1 MRNKFYFSIFMC
13 FFAWMMF
20 NGVTSSAG
28 KSGKSGA
35 PGESTCIQCHSSN
48 SLNDPTGSIA
58 VSVAGVTNGQYT
70 AGQTYQV
77 SVTIAKSG
85 QSLFGFSAVALDDAG
100 QNTGALVA
108 GTDSHTETSAAS
120 GTNRNYVTHN
130 SNGGL
135 SSNQKTFTFSWTAPS
150 SGNVNFY
157 FSGIAAN
164 NNGGTSGD
172 FVYTSNLTLAPATM
186 GGGVVVIN
194 EVDADQ
200 AGPDAQEFVE
210 LYGTPNMSL
219 NGYTIVFFNGNNSLA
234 YSAFDLDG
242 FSLDANGFFVIGN
255 PTVPNVD
262 LTFDPGA
269 SGLLQN
275 GADAVAL
282 YLADATAWPV
292 DAPPTTTGLVDAVV
306 YGTLDPDATGL
317 LTVLTPG
324 QLQVN
329 ETAGNIPECLARVP
343 DGGTP
348 LVVTSYVQQLPTPG
362 ASNSTTVVSGCMNTN
377 ACNYNSAATVDDN
390 SCLYTGATC
399 DDGNPNSTG
408 DAIDASCQCVGQ
420 VTQVSVTFQVDMST
434 STIAPSGVFL
444 QGDFQNWQAN
454 PDIPMTDADADGVYA
469 VTIVLPAN
477 APIQYKFLNGTGG
490 WEVTPALAACGTP
503 DLVNV
508 DGYNRADT
516 TAAVDLVLPVV
527 CFGSCNACAV
537 SSTGCMVPNA
547 CNYDPTAT
555 INDIASCV
563 FATTWYLDADADG
576 YYASSTSAC
585 TNPGS
590 GYTATQGINGD
601 CNDAVA
607 GINAGATEIC
617 GNSID
622 EDCSGADLSCSTEGC
637 MVPVACNYD
646 AAATIDNG
654 SCTYASLTYFID
666 ADADGVGAGN
676 AVLFCSNPGAGYS
689 LLETDCD
696 DNNAAISPNAIE
708 ICNGLDENCNGES
721 DEFVTTTYYIDAD
734 ADGFGDLNN
743 AVQECALPV
752 GYVSNFDDCD
762 DNAVTYLDADNDGEG
777 SVTADACGVAN
788 NLDCNDNAAA
798 INTSAEDFC
807 ENGIDENCNGTD
819 EICTGIPG
827 CTDMMACNYDATA
840 TQNNGSCTYATMWY
854 LDLDM
859 DGYASEVLSAC
870 TSPGVDYTSTV
881 LVLNDCDDTDL
892 TINPGATDVCENGID
907 EDCSG
912 ADAVCSLEGC
922 TDATAC
928 NYNASATVDNGSCS
942 YAIMWYLDADADGY
956 YVSSQSSC
964 TNPGMGYSDVMGVD
978 GDCDDAVASINAAA
992 VEICGDGI
1000 DQNCDGLDDAC
1011 AILGCIDVTACNF
1024 EPLATEDDGSCFFS
1038 TDWYLDLDLDGY
1050 ASEMLNACTS
1060 PGVDYTSTVL
1070 VLNDCDDTDATINPG
1085 ATDVC
1090 ENGIDE
1096 DCSGADASCTI
1107 EGCTDATAC
1116 NYDAAATVDNGSCT
1130 YSSTW
1135 YLDADAD
1142 GYYTITIQSCVSPGV
1157 TFNNIGGT
1165 QGDCDD
1171 NLANVNAGAPEI
1183 CGNDVDEN
1191 CDGTLEQ
1198 CQPGCPNPIIIT
1210 VDSIANLE
1218 CFGIP
1223 TGYIGVSVSGGSGL
1237 YNAQWNTNPIQ
1248 TTPYASNLPAG
1259 FHSIS
1264 IIDTEGCGD
1273 TLTVEITQPAGS
1285 FPVVSGNNDTAPAE
1299 NAQYTVNTYPGAT
1312 YTWSVT
1318 GGVIISGQGTESINV
1333 LWNDVAFGN
1342 VTVTQNSDDCELSD
1356 GITIFVN
1363 GVGVDETLAT
1373 TMSIFPNPARGV
1385 VTLLSNQS
1393 ELKWEIV
1400 EMSGR
1405 IVLAGNSYQ
1414 TSTVIDISN
1423 CAPGLY
1429 LVRTNEG
1436 TAKLIIE

>member
-1 MRNKFYFSIFMC
+1 MRNNIYFSIFMC

-35 PGESTCIQCHSSN
+35 PGESTCIQCHSTN
-48 SLNDPTGSIA
+48 ALNDPAGSIS

-100 QNTGALVA
+100 QNAGTLVA
-108 GTDSHTETSAAS
+108 GSDSHTEASSAS

-130 SNGGL
+130 SGGGL
-135 SSNQKTFTFSWTAPS
+135 SSNQKTFTFSWTAPT

-157 FSGIAAN
+157 FSGVAAN
-164 NNGGTSGD
+164 NNGGNSGD

-234 YSAFDLDG
+234 YSSFDLDG
-242 FSLDANGFFVIGN
+242 FSLDANGFFVLGN
-255 PTVPNVD
+255 PLVPNVD
-262 LTFDPGA
+262 MIFDPGA
-269 SGLLQN
+269 SGFLQN
-275 GADAVAL
+275 GPDAIAL

-292 DAPPTTTGLVDAVV
+292 DAAPSTTGLVDAVV

-362 ASNSTTVVSGCMNTN
+362 ASNSTTVISGCMNTN

-390 SCLYTGATC
+390 SCLYTGAAC

-408 DAIDASCQCVGQ
+408 DAIDATCQCLGQ
-420 VTQVSVTFQVDMST
+420 VTQVNVTFQVDMNT
-434 STIAPSGVFL
+434 STVAPTGVFL

-454 PDIPMTDADADGVYA
+454 PDIPMSDSDADGVYT
-469 VTIVLPAN
+469 VTVVLPAN
-477 APIQYKFLNGTGG
+477 SPFQYKFLNGTGG

-516 TAAVDLVLPVV
+516 TAAVDLLLPVV

-537 SSTGCMVPNA
+537 SSTGCMIPNA

-617 GNSID
+617 GNGID
-622 EDCSGADLSCSTEGC
+622 EDCSGTDLSCGNAGC
-637 MVPVACNYD
+637 TDPLACNYD
-646 AAATIDNG
+646 ATATIDNG
-654 SCTYASLTYFID
+654 TCTYASLSYFVD
-666 ADADGVGAGN
+666 ADGDGVGAGN
-676 AVLFCSNPGAGYS
+676 SVLFCSNPGAGYS
-689 LLETDCD
+689 MLDTDCD

-708 ICNGLDENCNGES
+708 VCNGLDENCNGES
-721 DEFVTTTYYIDAD
+721 DEFVTTTYYTDAD

-743 AVQECALPV
+743 AVQDCTQPA

-762 DNAVTYLDADNDGEG
+762 DNAVTYLDSDSDGEG
-777 SVTADACGVAN
+777 STTLDACGVAN
-788 NLDCNDNAAA
+788 NIDCNDNSAA
-798 INTSAEDFC
+798 INSTASEFC
-807 ENGIDENCNGTD
+807 GNGIDENCDGAD

-827 CTDMMACNYDATA
+827 CTDMTACNYDPAA

-854 LDLDM
+854 LD
-859 DGYASEVLSAC
+859 
-870 TSPGVDYTSTV
+870 
-881 LVLNDCDDTDL
+881 
-892 TINPGATDVCENGID
+892 
-907 EDCSG
+907 
-912 ADAVCSLEGC
+912 
-922 TDATAC
+922 
-928 NYNASATVDNGSCS
+928 
-942 YAIMWYLDADADGY
+942 ADADGY
-956 YVSSQSSC
+956 YVSSQSAC
-964 TNPGMGYSDVMGVD
+964 TNPGAGYSDVMGID
-978 GDCDDAVASINAAA
+978 GDCDDAAASINAAA

-1011 AILGCIDVTACNF
+1011 AILGCTDVTACNF
-1024 EPLATEDDGSCFFS
+1024 EPQATEDDGSCLFA
-1038 TDWYLDLDLDGY
+1038 TDWYLDLDVDGY
-1050 ASEMLNACTS
+1050 ASEVLNACTS

-1070 VLNDCDDTDATINPG
+1070 ILNDCDVTDASINPG

-1090 ENGIDE
+1090 ENGVDE
-1096 DCSGADASCTI
+1096 DCSGSDESCTV

-1116 NYDAAATVDNGSCT
+1116 NYDATATVDDGSCT

-1142 GYYTITIQSCVSPGV
+1142 GYYTITIQSCVSPGA
-1157 TFNNIGGT
+1157 TFNNVGGT

-1171 NLANVNAGAPEI
+1171 NLASINAGAPEI

-1191 CDGTLEQ
+1191 CDGIIEQ
-1198 CQPGCPNPIIIT
+1198 CQPGCPNPVIIT
-1210 VDSIANLE
+1210 VDSIAHLE

-1223 TGYIGVSVSGGSGL
+1223 TGYIGVSVTGGSGL
-1237 YNAQWNTNPIQ
+1237 YYAQWNTNPIQ

-1273 TLTVEITQPAGS
+1273 TVTVEITQPAGS
-1285 FPVVSGNNDTAPAE
+1285 FPVVSGSNDTAPAE
-1299 NAQYTVNTYPGAT
+1299 NAQYTVNTYIGAT

-1342 VTVTQNSDDCELSD
+1342 VTVTQNADGCELSD

-1363 GVGVDETLAT
+1363 GVGVDESAST
-1373 TMSIFPNPARGV
+1373 TMSLYPNPARGV

-1405 IVLAGNSYQ
+1405 VVLAGNSYQ
-1414 TSTVIDISN
+1414 TYTAIDISS
-1423 CAPGLY
+1423 CAAGLY

-1436 TAKLIIE
+1436 TQKLIIE

>member
-1 MRNKFYFSIFMC
+1 MC

-35 PGESTCIQCHSSN
+35 PGESTCIQCHSTN
-48 SLNDPTGSIA
+48 ALNDPAGSIS

-100 QNTGALVA
+100 QNAGTLVA
-108 GTDSHTETSAAS
+108 GSDSHTEASSAS

-130 SNGGL
+130 SGGGL
-135 SSNQKTFTFSWTAPS
+135 SSNQKTFTFSWTAPT

-157 FSGIAAN
+157 FSGVAAN
-164 NNGGTSGD
+164 NNGGNSGD

-234 YSAFDLDG
+234 YSSFDLDG
-242 FSLDANGFFVIGN
+242 FSLDANGFFVLGN
-255 PTVPNVD
+255 PLVPNVD
-262 LTFDPGA
+262 MIFDPGA
-269 SGLLQN
+269 SGFLQN
-275 GADAVAL
+275 GPDAIAL

-292 DAPPTTTGLVDAVV
+292 DAAPSTTGLVDAVV

-362 ASNSTTVVSGCMNTN
+362 ASNSTTVISGCMNTN

-390 SCLYTGATC
+390 SCLYTGAAC

-408 DAIDASCQCVGQ
+408 DAIDATCQCVGQ
-420 VTQVSVTFQVDMST
+420 VTQVNVTFQVDMNT
-434 STIAPSGVFL
+434 STVAPTGVFL

-454 PDIPMTDADADGVYA
+454 PDIPMSDSDADGVYT
-469 VTIVLPAN
+469 VTVVLPAN
-477 APIQYKFLNGTGG
+477 SPFQYKFLNGTGG

-516 TAAVDLVLPVV
+516 TAAVDLLLPVV

-617 GNSID
+617 GNGID
-622 EDCSGADLSCSTEGC
+622 EDCSGTDLSCGNAGC
-637 MVPVACNYD
+637 TDPLACNYD

-654 SCTYASLTYFID
+654 TCTYASLSYFVD
-666 ADADGVGAGN
+666 ADGDGVGAGN

-689 LLETDCD
+689 MLDTDCD

-708 ICNGLDENCNGES
+708 VCNGLDENCNGES
-721 DEFVTTTYYIDAD
+721 DEFVTTTFYIDAD

-743 AVQECALPV
+743 TVQDCTQPA

-762 DNAVTYLDADNDGEG
+762 DNAVTYLDSDSDGEG
-777 SVTADACGVAN
+777 STTIDACGVAN
-788 NLDCNDNAAA
+788 NIDCNDNSAA
-798 INTSAEDFC
+798 INSTASEFC
-807 ENGIDENCNGTD
+807 GNGIDENCDGAD

-827 CTDMMACNYDATA
+827 CTDMTACNYDPAA

-854 LDLDM
+854 LD
-859 DGYASEVLSAC
+859 
-870 TSPGVDYTSTV
+870 
-881 LVLNDCDDTDL
+881 
-892 TINPGATDVCENGID
+892 
-907 EDCSG
+907 
-912 ADAVCSLEGC
+912 
-922 TDATAC
+922 
-928 NYNASATVDNGSCS
+928 
-942 YAIMWYLDADADGY
+942 ADADGY
-956 YVSSQSSC
+956 YVSSQSAC
-964 TNPGMGYSDVMGVD
+964 TNPGAGYSDVMGID
-978 GDCDDAVASINAAA
+978 GDCDDAAASINAAA

-1011 AILGCIDVTACNF
+1011 AILGCTDVTACNF
-1024 EPLATEDDGSCFFS
+1024 EPQATEDDGSCLFA

-1050 ASEMLNACTS
+1050 ASEVLNACTS

-1070 VLNDCDDTDATINPG
+1070 ILNDCDDTDASINPG

-1090 ENGIDE
+1090 ENGVDE

-1116 NYDAAATVDNGSCT
+1116 N
-1130 YSSTW
+1130 
-1135 YLDADAD
+1135 
-1142 GYYTITIQSCVSPGV
+1142 
-1157 TFNNIGGT
+1157 
-1165 QGDCDD
+1165 
-1171 NLANVNAGAPEI
+1171 
-1183 CGNDVDEN
+1183 
-1191 CDGTLEQ
+1191 
-1198 CQPGCPNPIIIT
+1198 
-1210 VDSIANLE
+1210 
-1218 CFGIP
+1218 
-1223 TGYIGVSVSGGSGL
+1223 
-1237 YNAQWNTNPIQ
+1237 
-1248 TTPYASNLPAG
+1248 
-1259 FHSIS
+1259 
-1264 IIDTEGCGD
+1264 
-1273 TLTVEITQPAGS
+1273 
-1285 FPVVSGNNDTAPAE
+1285 
-1299 NAQYTVNTYPGAT
+1299 
-1312 YTWSVT
+1312 
-1318 GGVIISGQGTESINV
+1318 
-1333 LWNDVAFGN
+1333 
-1342 VTVTQNSDDCELSD
+1342 
-1356 GITIFVN
+1356 
-1363 GVGVDETLAT
+1363 
-1373 TMSIFPNPARGV
+1373 
-1385 VTLLSNQS
+1385 
-1393 ELKWEIV
+1393 
-1400 EMSGR
+1400 
-1405 IVLAGNSYQ
+1405 
-1414 TSTVIDISN
+1414 
-1423 CAPGLY
+1423 
-1429 LVRTNEG
+1429 
-1436 TAKLIIE
+1436 

>member
-1 MRNKFYFSIFMC
+1 
-13 FFAWMMF
+13 MMF

-35 PGESTCIQCHSSN
+35 PGESTCIQCHSTN
-48 SLNDPTGSIA
+48 ALNDPAGSIS

-100 QNTGALVA
+100 QNA
-108 GTDSHTETSAAS
+108 GTLAAGSDNHTEMSSAS

-130 SNGGL
+130 SGGGL
-135 SSNQKTFTFSWTAPS
+135 SSNQKTFTFSWTAPT

-157 FSGIAAN
+157 FTGVAAN
-164 NNGGTSGD
+164 NNSGSSGD
-172 FVYTSNLTLAPATM
+172 FVYSSNLTLAPATM

-200 AGPDAQEFVE
+200 AGPDSQEFVE

-234 YSAFDLDG
+234 YSSFDLDG
-242 FSLDANGFFVIGN
+242 FSLDANGFFVLGN
-255 PTVPNVD
+255 PLVPNVD
-262 LTFDPGA
+262 MIFDPGA
-269 SGLLQN
+269 SGFLQN
-275 GADAVAL
+275 GPDAVAL

-292 DAPPTTTGLVDAVV
+292 DAPPTTSGLVDAVV

-329 ETAGNIPECLARVP
+329 ETAGNIAECLARVP

-362 ASNSTTVVSGCMNTN
+362 TSNSTTVISGCMNTN

-420 VTQVSVTFQVDMST
+420 VTQVNVTFQVDMNT
-434 STIAPSGVFL
+434 STVAPTGVFL

-454 PDIPMTDADADGVYA
+454 PDIPMLDSDADGVYT

-477 APIQYKFLNGTGG
+477 SPFQYKFLNGTGG

-537 SSTGCMVPNA
+537 SSTGCMIPNA

-607 GINAGATEIC
+607 GINAGATDIC
-617 GNSID
+617 GNGID
-622 EDCSGADLSCSTEGC
+622 EDCSGMDLSCGNAGC
-637 MVPVACNYD
+637 TDPTACNYD

-654 SCTYASLTYFID
+654 SCTYASIAYFID
-666 ADADGVGAGN
+666 SDGDGFGAGN
-676 AVLFCSNPGAGYS
+676 AVLFCSNPGAGYALTDS
-689 LLETDCD
+689 DCD
-696 DNNAAISPNAIE
+696 DNNAAITPSATE

-721 DEFVTTTYYIDAD
+721 DEFVTTTFYADAD

-743 AVQECALPV
+743 AIQDCSEPA

-762 DNAVTYLDADNDGEG
+762 DNAITYLDADSDGEG
-777 SVTADACGVAN
+777 SSTMDACGVN
-788 NLDCNDNAAA
+788 NNTDCNDNSAV
-798 INTSAEDFC
+798 INSNGVEFC
-807 ENGIDENCNGTD
+807 GNGIDENCDGTD
-819 EICTGIPG
+819 EVCTGIPG
-827 CTDMMACNYDATA
+827 CTDNTACNYDPSA
-840 TQNNGSCTYATMWY
+840 TQNNGSCTYAGMWYLDADTDGYYVSTQSSCTNPGAGYTNVMGIDGDCDDASASINAGALEICGDGIDQDCDGLDEGCAIPGCTDATACNYEPQATEDDGSCTFATDWY
-854 LDLDM
+854 LDLDL
-859 DGYASEVLSAC
+859 DGYASEVLNAC
-870 TSPGVDYTSTV
+870 SSPGVDYTSTI
-881 LVLNDCDDTDL
+881 LILNDCDDTDAS
-892 TINPGATDVCENGID
+892 TNPGATDVCENGID

-912 ADAVCSLEGC
+912 S
-922 TDATAC
+922 
-928 NYNASATVDNGSCS
+928 
-942 YAIMWYLDADADGY
+942 
-956 YVSSQSSC
+956 
-964 TNPGMGYSDVMGVD
+964 
-978 GDCDDAVASINAAA
+978 
-992 VEICGDGI
+992 
-1000 DQNCDGLDDAC
+1000 
-1011 AILGCIDVTACNF
+1011 
-1024 EPLATEDDGSCFFS
+1024 
-1038 TDWYLDLDLDGY
+1038 
-1050 ASEMLNACTS
+1050 
-1060 PGVDYTSTVL
+1060 
-1070 VLNDCDDTDATINPG
+1070 
-1085 ATDVC
+1085 
-1090 ENGIDE
+1090 
-1096 DCSGADASCTI
+1096 DASCI
-1107 EGCTDATAC
+1107 IQGCTDATAC
-1116 NYDAAATVDNGSCT
+1116 NYDAAATQDDGSCT
-1130 YSSTW
+1130 YSTTW

-1142 GYYTITIQSCVSPGV
+1142 GYYTITVQSCVSPGA
-1157 TFNNIGGT
+1157 TFNNIGGV
-1165 QGDCDD
+1165 QGDCNDSMSSI
-1171 NLANVNAGAPEI
+1171 NAGATEI

-1191 CDGTLEQ
+1191 CDGNIEQ
-1198 CQPGCPNPIIIT
+1198 CQAGCPNPIIIT
-1210 VDSIANLE
+1210 VDSIAHLE

-1223 TGYIGVSVSGGSGL
+1223 TGYIGTSVTGGSGL
-1237 YNAQWNTNPIQ
+1237 YYAQWNTNPIQ

-1259 FHSIS
+1259 FHSLS

-1273 TLTVEITQPAGS
+1273 TITVEITQPNGS

-1299 NAQYTVNTYPGAT
+1299 NAQYTVNTFAGAT
-1312 YTWSVT
+1312 YSWTVT

-1342 VTVTQNSDDCELSD
+1342 VTVTQNAGGCELSD
-1356 GITIFVN
+1356 GMTIFVN
-1363 GVGVDETLAT
+1363 GVGVDESEVSA
-1373 TMSIFPNPARGV
+1373 MSIYPNPARGA
-1385 VTLLSNQS
+1385 VTLISSGS
-1393 ELKWEIV
+1393 ELKWEII

-1405 IVLAGNSYQ
+1405 VVLAGNSYQ
-1414 TSTVIDISN
+1414 TSTTIDISN

-1436 TAKLIIE
+1436 TQKLIIE